1 MTTIFGTLQ
10 RIVADNGL
18 GRLWLVD
25 AHGVA
30 HAITRKALREAGV
43 VRPAA
48 GDAFEFLAA
57 NDGEAVQ
64 LRKVVE

>member
-1 MTTIFGTLQ
+1 MKFGTLQ
-10 RIVADNGL
+10 RIVADNGF

-43 VRPAA
+43 VRPSA

-64 LRKVVE
+64 LRKIAA

>member
-1 MTTIFGTLQ
+1 MTMKFGTLQ
-10 RIVADNGL
+10 RIVGDTGL

-43 VRPAA
+43 VRPSA
-48 GDAFEFLAA
+48 GDGFEFVAS

-64 LRKVVE
+64 LRKVAA

>member
-1 MTTIFGTLQ
+1 MNYGTLQ
-10 RIVADNGL
+10 RIVAHDDG

-25 AHGVA
+25 VDGTA

-48 GDAFEFLAA
+48 GDAFEFIATEAGAA
-57 NDGEAVQ
+57 Q
-64 LRKVVE
+64 LRKVAA